1 MRKIFYTTLMT
12 CLAVFAIAQIP
23 LLNSNVNAVHRVIYL
38 DFDGQV
44 VTGTAWN
51 SAFNTPTINA
61 AASGLNSAVITEIWR
76 RVSEDYRPFNV
87 NVTTDLA
94 KFNAATPTSR
104 MRIVFTPTSSWYP
117 NTVGGVAYLN
127 SFAWGGN
134 PDTPCWVFNNALSNS
149 AKNCAEAASHEAGHT
164 LSLRH
169 QSIWSTTCTKTAEYH
184 GGVGSGMTSWAPIM
198 GVGYS
203 RNVTIWHNGP
213 NSTTCTAFQFDHGSN
228 GITNSSFLSYRTD
241 DVGNNVNTGKQ
252 LLLNSALVLDT
263 GIISTNTDL
272 DVYKFDLC
280 NSRYVTIDVK
290 PWALDTTNYS
300 GANLDVRL
308 SLINAATN
316 ATIAVDT
323 PLVRLNA
330 RVGTTLTPG
339 SYYFIVDGGGSV
351 NYSDY
356 GSMGQYHIRI
366 TSNNVPAIS
375 SNFNVPPALCSGQ
388 TLNFTDASTGSP
400 TNWTWTLNGATP
412 ATSTLQNVTATYN
425 SPGIYTVQLSATSGS
440 LSTCA
445 ISKTIQVSAT
455 PVLTVTASPSAICSG
470 NSSTITASGATSY
483 IWNTSSTS
491 SSIQVN
497 PISSLVYTV
506 SGSNNNCSITRTV
519 QVTVNPLPVINVS
532 SSPTLICQGES
543 ATLSAGGANTY
554 SWSNGSNGASVNVN
568 PTVTTVYTVLGTDG
582 NGCIGS
588 AGVQLTV
595 SWCTDIKESAEINNS
610 VKLYPNPTTGK
621 IIIHNESNSA
631 LKINVTDISG
641 KLILSE
647 TLSNGQQEI
656 NISDKAEGVYF
667 FRILK
672 DNKEIGNGKLIKH

>member
-1 MRKIFYTTLMT
+1 MKNIYLSLLLICIT
-12 CLAVFAIAQIP
+12 CLSYGQIP

-38 DFDGQV
+38 DFDGQM

-61 AASGLNSAVITEIWR
+61 AASGLNAAVITEIWR

-169 QSIWSTTCTKTAEYH
+169 QSIWSATCTKTAEYH
-184 GGVGSGMTSWAPIM
+184 GGIGTGMTSWAPIM

-213 NSTTCTAFQFDHGSN
+213 NSTTCTAFQFDHGNN
-228 GITNSSFLSYRTD
+228 GITNSSFLSYRSD

-252 LLLNSALVLDT
+252 LALNSALVLDT
-263 GIISTNTDL
+263 GIISTNTDI
-272 DVYKFDLC
+272 DVYKFSTC
-280 NSRYVTIDVK
+280 STRYITIDVK
-290 PWALDTTNYS
+290 PWALDTTNYN

-330 RVGTTLTPG
+330 RIGATLPAG
-339 SYYFIVDGGGSV
+339 SYYFLVDGGGSS

-366 TSNNVPAIS
+366 TSNNVPAITS
-375 SNFNVPPALCSGQ
+375 DFNVAAPFCTGQ
-388 TLNFTDASTGSP
+388 PIAFTDNSSGSP
-400 TNWTWTLNGATP
+400 ANWQWTLSGATP
-412 ATSTLQNVTATYN
+412 ASSTLQNVSAVYNTA
-425 SPGIYTVQLSATSGS
+425 GIYTVQLSATNGT

-445 ISKTIQVSAT
+445 VSKTIQVSAS
-455 PVLTVTASPSAICSG
+455 PALTVTANPSAICSG
-470 NSSTITASGATSY
+470 NTSTIVAAGATSY

-491 SSIQVN
+491 SSIQVT
-497 PISSLVYTV
+497 PFTTMVYTV
-506 SGSNNNCSITRTV
+506 TGSNNNCNNTRTV
-519 QVTVNPLPVINVS
+519 QVTVNPLPVINVNA
-532 SSPTLICQGES
+532 SPTLICQGES
-543 ATLSAGGANTY
+543 ATLSAGGASTY
-554 SWSNGSNGASVNVN
+554 SWSNGANSGTISVN
-568 PTVTTVYTVLGTDG
+568 PTVTTVYTVLGTDA
-582 NGCIGS
+582 NGCAGS
-588 AGVQLTV
+588 AALQLTV
-595 SWCTDIKESAEINNS
+595 SWCTDIKESTELNNI

-621 IIIHNESNSA
+621 IIILNESINT
-631 LKINVTDISG
+631 LKINITDIRG

-647 TLSNGQQEI
+647 TLGSGKQEI
-656 NISDKAEGVYF
+656 NISEKTEGVYF
-667 FRILK
+667 FKILK
-672 DNKEIGNGKLIKH
+672 DNQEIGNGKLIKH